1 MRLKR
6 RTGGQVSRESE
17 FINFD
22 EMRKYLGLDEERN
35 SIELEE
41 MQKFDEMRESR
52 LLYAGDPSE
61 SDPGYEVPQILMTRA
76 NVIQYNI
83 KCFIS
88 FSLLRHTIESDQVT
102 EDFETAYARA
112 MREYER
118 DLRLRQVLWNENKN
132 DLPRDDGTLQRM

>member
-1 MRLKR
+1 MPLKR
-6 RTGGQVSRESE
+6 RTGGRVSRESE

-35 SIELEE
+35 SIEL
-41 MQKFDEMRESR
+41 DEMCESR

-61 SDPGYEVPQILMTRA
+61 SDPGYEVPQILMARA
-76 NVIQYNI
+76 NVIQSNI

-118 DLRLRQVLWNENKN
+118 DLRLRQVQLWNENKN
-132 DLPRDDGTLQRM
+132 DLPWDDDGTLQRM